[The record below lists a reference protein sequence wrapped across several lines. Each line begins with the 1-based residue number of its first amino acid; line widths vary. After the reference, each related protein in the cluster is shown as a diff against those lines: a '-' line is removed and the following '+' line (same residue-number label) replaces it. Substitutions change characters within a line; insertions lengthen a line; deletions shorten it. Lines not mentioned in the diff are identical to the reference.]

1 MRAEYHPRDTFLKD
15 PAVVPRLD
23 VGRPIPG
30 FFRFRSGILR
40 PLRFL
45 PRFMPVSAST
55 VRRRRAVPREADAA
69 AQCTAILVIDHVRLQ
84 DAAWAEFHTA
94 RKRLE
99 KTTRDLH
106 RHEETDV
113 PAFNG
118 WMHRTFPIL
127 ITRLRE
133 LHEEVETKASKV
145 QAAQDEALF
154 AGGSL
159 KHIWRKQRE
168 REANPEKFRESKS
181 GWDSSWEFPGGPEE
195 HSGSRHNAWPDDFEP
210 PSKPPA
216 TEAARDIYRRLVQKL
231 HPDRGGVWNAKREH
245 LWHEV
250 QQAWSTA
257 DTDWLARLEI
267 EWETANEVIGPTS
280 PLSRLRRA
288 IEELH
293 AARRDTERKLREY
306 RTSTAWR
313 FTQAEAKR
321 PALQRRIES
330 EFVHDIAFL
339 QEQLRYLNDTIA
351 AWEDD
356 WTRAGGRAKPRPKP
370 RPKSTRS
377 RGRKEI

>member
-1 MRAEYHPRDTFLKD
+1 
-15 PAVVPRLD
+15 
-23 VGRPIPG
+23 
-30 FFRFRSGILR
+30 
-40 PLRFL
+40 
-45 PRFMPVSAST
+45 MPVSVST
-55 VRRRRAVPREADAA
+55 VRRRRSVPRNAA
-69 AQCTAILVIDHVRLQ
+69 AAGDCTALLVIDHVRLQ

-113 PAFNG
+113 PAFNS

-133 LHEEVETKASKV
+133 LHEEVASKASKV
-145 QAAQDEALF
+145 QAAQDEALY

-159 KHIWRKQRE
+159 KRIWRKQRE
-168 REANPEKFRESKS
+168 REANPEKFEEPE
-181 GWDSSWEFPGGPEE
+181 SSWEFPHGRE
-195 HSGSRHNAWPDDFEP
+195 HSGSRHDAWPDDFEP
-210 PSKPPA
+210 PSKPAA

-231 HPDRGGVWNAKREH
+231 HPDRGGIWNAKREH

-250 QQAWSTA
+250 QQAWSSA

-293 AARRDTERKLREY
+293 AARRDTERKLRSY

-313 FTQAEAKR
+313 FTQTESKR
-321 PALQRRIES
+321 PALEQRIES
-330 EFVHDIAFL
+330 EFAHDIAFL
-339 QEQLRYLNDTIA
+339 QQQLRYLNDTIA

-356 WTRAGGRAKPRPKP
+356 WTRTGGRAKPRPKP
-370 RPKSTRS
+370 MTKTTRT
-377 RGRKEI
+377 RARKKF